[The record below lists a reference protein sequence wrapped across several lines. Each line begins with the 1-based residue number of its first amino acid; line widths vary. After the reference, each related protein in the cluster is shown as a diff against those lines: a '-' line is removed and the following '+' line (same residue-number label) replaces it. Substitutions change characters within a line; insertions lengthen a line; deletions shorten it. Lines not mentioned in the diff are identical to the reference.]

1 MIGPNGAG
9 KSILLKILNSLID
22 GKSGEVLKMMQKIK
36 KNKKEI
42 EEKLKKMNNEY
53 MKKNL
58 IEMKNKDIPKVIP

>member
-1 MIGPNGAG
+1 
-9 KSILLKILNSLID
+9 
-22 GKSGEVLKMMQKIK
+22 MMQKMK

>member
-1 MIGPNGAG
+1 M
-9 KSILLKILNSLID
+9 
-22 GKSGEVLKMMQKIK
+22 K

>member
-22 GKSGEVLKMMQKIK
+22 GKSGEVLKMMQKMK

>member
-1 MIGPNGAG
+1 M
-9 KSILLKILNSLID
+9 ID
-22 GKSGEVLKMMQKIK
+22 GKSGEVLKMMQKMK